1 METHLFIRGA
11 DELSGFEDLVS
22 IAMIQL
28 DSRALAK
35 RVIINL
41 GKFNCMHLIINT
53 QQLGICI
60 FT

>member
-35 RVIINL
+35 RVIINFANL
-41 GKFNCMHLIINT
+41 NA
-53 QQLGICI
+53 CI
-60 FT
+60 